1 MAGYQP
7 YPSGLEDLKQ
17 QAYDGL
23 ARDRARLTSKNAPIY
38 RGRIT
43 VPMSALEQRRRQ
55 LEQKFR
61 NEPAPYSKE
70 ASSVLGRTAQGFSPQ
85 QTDSL
90 VNRLQ
95 SGSKDFFENVALS
108 KLKKQF
114 GSFYDGREDNLRGK
128 VEKDLNQN
136 LPVART
142 SFNKLS
148 DETKG
153 LNAAFNEGLGQSF
166 NALGAQE
173 KAKREGLTGML
184 GSFGNQ
190 VHTHGNLTNQ
200 ANRAAFDR
208 EVNAPYRR
216 MGALNSLLNT
226 YGGNAD
232 NMSPTQEAGNMRVL
246 EQAMKT
252 YNTPTPSYSSQTV
265 APMTSKLEQ
274 SHTLLQRL
282 NHDFQDENRGERDS
296 LASNLLNRDN
306 VGTRAI
312 NNLSETFN
320 PQEQHFDAE
329 TKRAI
334 KRARNEVAASN
345 VQRGTFGSQSHQA
358 QTEDAIRRLLAG
370 RFGGRSNLLNNSLR
384 GSLSTMNN
392 QDGTDINRLNNL
404 GRQGLNEYQ
413 DALGSI
419 QSLNNQGTTNWFNNQ
434 HQLNGQQQDFENEQ
448 NSEWP
453 HLQGNSNSTNPHLS
467 GITGLG
473 GINYALSNPVHSP
486 LASINPQA
494 LNANA
499 PLAPFNQNELAP
511 IQQLKPIDNSA
522 ELRKAMEESQR
533 RAQEESARRQQQEAQ
548 RRAQEEAARRKQ
560 QEAQKPVSSSF
571 NLNKSK
577 AQLYEEHKARQM
589 QNRHMAFNA
598 LPRLYKDSMLLKW
611 TGGYPNTGP
620 DPVAANYKQYM
631 TYAPQ
636 MGENPNDSNS
646 WRTYS
651 QTHW

>member
-23 ARDRARLTSKNAPIY
+23 ARDRARLTSKNAPVY
-38 RGRIT
+38 RGRTT

-61 NEPAPYSKE
+61 NEPTPYSKE
-70 ASSVLGRTAQGFSPQ
+70 ASSVPGRTAQGFSPS

-114 GSFYDGREDNLRGK
+114 DSFYDGREDNLRGK
-128 VEKDLNQN
+128 VEKDLNQS

-142 SFNKLS
+142 SFNKLGE
-148 DETKG
+148 ETKG

-166 NALGAQE
+166 NTLGSQE

-190 VHTHGNLTNQ
+190 VHTHGNLQNQ

-252 YNTPTPSYSSQTV
+252 YNTPTPSYSGQTV
-265 APMTSKLEQ
+265 APMTPELEQ

-282 NHDFQDENRGERDS
+282 NHDFQDESREARDS
-296 LASNLLNRDN
+296 LASNLLGRDN

-329 TKRAI
+329 TKRSI

-370 RFGGRSNLLNNSLR
+370 RFGGRSNLLNNTLR
-384 GSLSTMNN
+384 SGLSNMNN

-522 ELRKAMEESQR
+522 QLRKAMEESQKR
-533 RAQEESARRQQQEAQ
+533 VQAEAV
-548 RRAQEEAARRKQ
+548 RRKQ
-560 QEAQKPVSSSF
+560 QEAQRTPQLSSTPPSTSTDTPPITALMNKLRGGYYNYNDARGHYVPSGLGTEFRDSGREQFLKDLVTLRNASF
-571 NLNKSK
+571 HPIYRPGPFGPGGAQSIDFTTQYIGNKGHP
-577 AQLYEEHKARQM
+577 LF
-589 QNRHMAFNA
+589 QNR
-598 LPRLYKDSMLLKW
+598 
-611 TGGYPNTGP
+611 
-620 DPVAANYKQYM
+620 
-631 TYAPQ
+631 
-636 MGENPNDSNS
+636 
-646 WRTYS
+646 
-651 QTHW
+651 

>member
-23 ARDRARLTSKNAPIY
+23 ARDRARLTSQGKPAY
-38 RGRIT
+38 RGRTT

-61 NEPAPYSKE
+61 NEPTPYSKE
-70 ASSVLGRTAQGFSPQ
+70 ASSVLGRTAQGFSPS

-114 GSFYDGREDNLRGK
+114 GSFYDGREDSLRGK
-128 VEKDLNQN
+128 VEKDLNQS
-136 LPVART
+136 LPVARV

-153 LNAAFNEGLGQSF
+153 LNAAYNEGLGQSF

-232 NMSPTQEAGNMRVL
+232 NMSPTQEAGNMSVL
-246 EQAMKT
+246 QQAMRT
-252 YNTPTPSYSSQTV
+252 YNTPTPSYSGQTV
-265 APMTSKLEQ
+265 APMTPELEQ

-282 NHDFQDENRGERDS
+282 NHDFQDESREERDS
-296 LASNLLNRDN
+296 LASNLLGRDN

-358 QTEDAIRRLLAG
+358 QTEDAIRRLLSG
-370 RFGGRSNLLNNSLR
+370 RFGGRSNLLNNTLR
-384 GSLSTMNN
+384 SSLSTMNN
-392 QDGTDINRLNNL
+392 QDGNDINRLNNL

-434 HQLNGQQQDFENEQ
+434 HQLNSQQQDFENEQ

-511 IQQLKPIDNSA
+511 KEQLKPIDNSA
-522 ELRKAMEESQR
+522 QLRKAMEESQR
-533 RAQEESARRQQQEAQ
+533 LALEKSRRDADERERRRRDEEH
-548 RRAQEEAARRKQ
+548 RKQ
-560 QEAQKPVSSSF
+560 TQNASNIPVDKNSELMNVLKNYISGDVGTKTAAWKKLVDTGFYSGRSPSAYIGYDS
-571 NLNKSK
+571 LGVP
-577 AQLYEEHKARQM
+577 
-589 QNRHMAFNA
+589 A
-598 LPRLYKDSMLLKW
+598 LDYAKERYVTHLPYNPSYKKFW
-611 TGGYPNTGP
+611 
-620 DPVAANYKQYM
+620 Q
-631 TYAPQ
+631 
-636 MGENPNDSNS
+636 
-646 WRTYS
+646 
-651 QTHW
+651 

>member
-1 MAGYQP
+1 MA
-7 YPSGLEDLKQ
+7 LEDLKQ
-17 QAYDGL
+17 QAYDQL
-23 ARDRARLTSKNAPIY
+23 ARDRARLTSKNAPVY
-38 RGRIT
+38 RGRTT

-61 NEPAPYSKE
+61 NEPAPYSRE
-70 ASSVLGRTAQGFSPQ
+70 ASSVLGRTAQGFSPS

-95 SGSKDFFENVALS
+95 TGSKDFFENVALN

-114 GSFYDGREDNLRGK
+114 GSFYDGREGYLRGK
-128 VEKDLNQN
+128 VEKDLNQS

-142 SFNKLS
+142 SFNKLG

-153 LNAAFNEGLGQSF
+153 LNAAYNEALGNSF

-216 MGALNSLLNT
+216 MGGLNSLLNT

-232 NMSPTQEAGNMRVL
+232 NMSATQEAGNMSVL

-252 YNTPTPSYSSQTV
+252 YNTPTPSYKGQTV
-265 APMTSKLEQ
+265 APMTPELEQ

-282 NHDFQDENRGERDS
+282 NHDFQDESRGMRDS
-296 LASNLLNRDN
+296 LASNLLGRDN

-320 PQEQHFDAE
+320 PQEQHFDLE

-334 KRARNEVAASN
+334 KRARNEIAASN
-345 VQRGTFGSQSHQA
+345 IQRGVFGSQSHQA
-358 QTEDAIRRLLAG
+358 QTEDAIRRILRD
-370 RFGGRSNLLNNSLR
+370 RFGGRSNLLNNTLR
-384 GSLSTMNN
+384 SSLSSMNT
-392 QDGTDINRLNNL
+392 QDGNDINSLNNL
-404 GRQGLNEYQ
+404 GQQGLNEYQ
-413 DALGSI
+413 NALGSI

-434 HQLNGQQQDFENEQ
+434 HQLNSQQQDFENEQ
-448 NSEWP
+448 NWEWP
-453 HLQGNSNSTNPHLS
+453 HLQGNSNGMNPHLS

-511 IQQLKPIDNSA
+511 TVPLKPIDNSVQ
-522 ELRKAMEESQR
+522 LRKAFEESQR
-533 RAQEESARRQQQEAQ
+533 LINQQTAQQEAQ
-548 RRAQEEAARRKQ
+548 RRAQAEAAKRKQ
-560 QEAQKPVSSSF
+560 QQAPKPVS
-571 NLNKSK
+571 N
-577 AQLYEEHKARQM
+577 AQAYEGHKAGQM
-589 QNRHMAFNA
+589 QNRYMAFNA
-598 LPRLYKDSMLLKW
+598 LPRLYKDELLRRW
-611 TGGYPNTGP
+611 TGSYSSTGP

-636 MGENPNDSNS
+636 MGENPNNPNS

>member
-23 ARDRARLTSKNAPIY
+23 ARDRARLTSQGKPAY
-38 RGRIT
+38 RGRTT

-61 NEPAPYSKE
+61 NEPTPYSKE
-70 ASSVLGRTAQGFSPQ
+70 ASSVLGRTAQGFSPS

-114 GSFYDGREDNLRGK
+114 GSREDSLRGK
-128 VEKDLNQN
+128 VEKDLNQS
-136 LPVART
+136 LPVARV

-153 LNAAFNEGLGQSF
+153 LNAAYNEGLGQSF

-232 NMSPTQEAGNMRVL
+232 NMSPTQEAGNMSVL
-246 EQAMKT
+246 QQAMRT
-252 YNTPTPSYSSQTV
+252 YNTPTPSYSGQTV
-265 APMTSKLEQ
+265 APMTPELEQ

-282 NHDFQDENRGERDS
+282 NHDFQDESREERDS
-296 LASNLLNRDN
+296 LASNLLGRDN

-358 QTEDAIRRLLAG
+358 QTEDAIRRLLSG
-370 RFGGRSNLLNNSLR
+370 RFGGRSNLLNNTLR
-384 GSLSTMNN
+384 SSLSTMNN
-392 QDGTDINRLNNL
+392 QDGNDINRLNNL

-434 HQLNGQQQDFENEQ
+434 HQLNSQQQDFENEQ

-511 IQQLKPIDNSA
+511 KEQLKPIDNSA
-522 ELRKAMEESQR
+522 QLRKAMEESQR
-533 RAQEESARRQQQEAQ
+533 LALEKSRRDADERERRRRDEEH
-548 RRAQEEAARRKQ
+548 RKQ
-560 QEAQKPVSSSF
+560 TQNASNIPVDKNSELMNVLKNYISGDVGTKTAAWKKLVDTGFYSGRSPSAYIGYDS
-571 NLNKSK
+571 LGVP
-577 AQLYEEHKARQM
+577 
-589 QNRHMAFNA
+589 A
-598 LPRLYKDSMLLKW
+598 LDYAKERYVTHLPYNPSYKKFW
-611 TGGYPNTGP
+611 
-620 DPVAANYKQYM
+620 Q
-631 TYAPQ
+631 
-636 MGENPNDSNS
+636 
-646 WRTYS
+646 
-651 QTHW
+651 

>member
-1 MAGYQP
+1 MAGYQQ

-17 QAYDGL
+17 QAYDTL
-23 ARDRARLTSKNAPIY
+23 ARDRSRLTSKNAPVY
-38 RGRIT
+38 RGRTT

-61 NEPAPYSKE
+61 NEPTPYSKE

-114 GSFYDGREDNLRGK
+114 GSFYDGREDSLRGK
-128 VEKDLNQN
+128 VEKDLNQS

-142 SFNKLS
+142 SFNKLGE
-148 DETKG
+148 ETKG

-184 GSFGNQ
+184 GSYGNQ

-265 APMTSKLEQ
+265 APMTPELEQ

-312 NNLSETFN
+312 NNLSETFK

-448 NSEWP
+448 NWEWP
-453 HLQGNSNSTNPHLS
+453 HLQGNSNSANPHLS

-522 ELRKAMEESQR
+522 ELKKAMED
-533 RAQEESARRQQQEAQ
+533 SARRQQQDAQ
-548 RRAQEEAARRKQ
+548 RRAQEDSARRQ
-560 QEAQKPVSSSF
+560 QQNAQKPVSSSF

-589 QNRHMAFNA
+589 QNRHMAFDA
-598 LPRLYKDSMLLKW
+598 LGRLRKDTMLLKW
-611 TGGYPNTGP
+611 AKGRIPRRPRRRPARAEDHRQGRPRLGVCRDAGGRRYPEK
-620 DPVAANYKQYM
+620 YF
-631 TYAPQ
+631 
-636 MGENPNDSNS
+636 GEGIS
-646 WRTYS
+646 R
-651 QTHW
+651 QC

>member
-1 MAGYQP
+1 
-7 YPSGLEDLKQ
+7 
-17 QAYDGL
+17 
-23 ARDRARLTSKNAPIY
+23 
-38 RGRIT
+38 
-43 VPMSALEQRRRQ
+43 
-55 LEQKFR
+55 
-61 NEPAPYSKE
+61 
-70 ASSVLGRTAQGFSPQ
+70 
-85 QTDSL
+85 
-90 VNRLQ
+90 
-95 SGSKDFFENVALS
+95 
-108 KLKKQF
+108 
-114 GSFYDGREDNLRGK
+114 
-128 VEKDLNQN
+128 
-136 LPVART
+136 
-142 SFNKLS
+142 
-148 DETKG
+148 
-153 LNAAFNEGLGQSF
+153 
-166 NALGAQE
+166 
-173 KAKREGLTGML
+173 
-184 GSFGNQ
+184 
-190 VHTHGNLTNQ
+190 
-200 ANRAAFDR
+200 
-208 EVNAPYRR
+208 

-246 EQAMKT
+246 EQAMRT
-252 YNTPTPSYSSQTV
+252 YNTPTPSYSGQTV
-265 APMTSKLEQ
+265 APMTPELEQ

-384 GSLSTMNN
+384 GSLSNMNN
-392 QDGTDINRLNNL
+392 QDGSDINRLNNL

-511 IQQLKPIDNSA
+511 TAQLKPIDNSA

-548 RRAQEEAARRKQ
+548 RRAQEESARRKQ
-560 QEAQKPVSSSF
+560 QEAQKPVSSGF

-577 AQLYEEHKARQM
+577 AQLYEEHKARQI